1 MISCGEDHS
10 AMIASKRVFN
20 VLDAGYVYTMG
31 SNQDGRLGIGNKSI
45 PYSIKPYIV
54 EALTFHRIK
63 YVSAGYAHSAAIT
76 GKLG

>member
-1 MISCGEDHS
+1 
-10 AMIASKRVFN
+10 
-20 VLDAGYVYTMG
+20 MG

-63 YVSAGYAHSAAIT
+63 YISAGFAHSAAIT
-76 GKLG
+76 GEQS